1 MFTSV
6 SAKKLGRHCAVAAL
20 IVGFGFSA
28 NSISQVSA
36 QPDSSALEA
45 VRFAPSAQPAT
56 AEAAE
61 VQTALRT
68 FIRGMAEGD
77 AKTVWMY
84 ASEEDQA
91 AFETEDAVLEAFADA
106 FPALTKAEDVKFD
119 SFRNEGDTPFAVVS
133 FTDENGNKY
142 QADVG
147 LWLDDAGDW
156 KVVSCEVNAITDR
169 VASL

>member
-6 SAKKLGRHCAVAAL
+6 NAKKLGRHCAVAAL

-28 NSISQVSA
+28 NTISQVSA
-36 QPDSSALEA
+36 QPDSAALES
-45 VRFAPSAQPAT
+45 VRFAPDTAT
-56 AEAAE
+56 AEVQE
-61 VQTALRT
+61 VQTALTT

-91 AFETEDAVLEAFADA
+91 AFETEDAVLAAFTDA
-106 FPALTKAEDVKFD
+106 FPALTAAEDVKFD
-119 SFRNEGDTPFAVVS
+119 SFRNEGDTPFVLVS
-133 FTDENGNKY
+133 FTDEDGNKF

>member
-20 IVGFGFSA
+20 ILGVGFSA

-36 QPDSSALEA
+36 QPDVSALET
-45 VRFAPSAQPAT
+45 VRFTPGAQPAT

-61 VQTALRT
+61 VQTALTT

-91 AFETEDAVLEAFADA
+91 AFETEEAVLAAFADS
-106 FPALTKAEDVKFD
+106 FPALTEAEDVKFD
-119 SFRNEGDTPFAVVS
+119 SFRNEGDTPFAMVS
-133 FTDENGNKY
+133 FADEDGNKF

-156 KVVSCEVNAITDR
+156 KVVSCEVNAVTDR